1 MNQNVLR
8 VLAALSLLLSILLVV
23 GCTSEEKTADQGADK
38 TKEAQSVNLYTDRH
52 YEADQKIFDAFTKET
67 GINVNVVSAKSD
79 EILERLIRE
88 GENTQADLLYTT
100 DAGRLGLAK
109 SKGMLSPVT
118 SDKLTK
124 NIPANLRD
132 VDNEWFGLTVRAR
145 VLVYS
150 KDRVN
155 PKDLSTYEDLA
166 NPKWKGKVLVRP
178 SSNIYNQSLVASFLE
193 LKGEA
198 DTKKWAEGL
207 VDNMAREPKGN
218 DRDQATAVAA
228 GTGDIA
234 IMNTYY
240 IGLMLNS
247 ANPEEVEVAKKVG
260 VFFPNQQTTGTHVN
274 VSGAGVT
281 KHAKNEENAIK
292 LLEYLSEVDAQKL
305 LADSNYEYPAN
316 EAVEPAELLKSWGE
330 FKRQDV
336 NLSKLGENNARAV
349 ILLNEVGWK

>member
-1 MNQNVLR
+1 LVF
-8 VLAALSLLLSILLVV
+8 SILFVV
-23 GCTSEEKTADQGADK
+23 GCTSNEKTAE
-38 TKEAQSVNLYTDRH
+38 TKPKEQSVNLYTDRH
-52 YEADQKIFDAFTKET
+52 YEADQQIFDAFTKET
-67 GINVNVVSAKSD
+67 GIKVNVVSAKSD

-88 GENTQADLLYTT
+88 GKNTQADLLYTT

-109 SKGMLSPVT
+109 SKGMLASVE
-118 SDKLTK
+118 SDVLTK

-145 VLVYS
+145 VLVYA

-166 NPKWKGKVLVRP
+166 NPKWKGKILVRP
-178 SSNIYNQSLVASFLE
+178 SSNIYNQSLIASFLE
-193 LKGEA
+193 LKDEA
-198 DTKKWAEGL
+198 ETKKWAEGL
-207 VDNMAREPKGN
+207 VANMAREPKGN

-228 GTGDIA
+228 GEGDIA

-274 VSGAGVT
+274 ISGAGLT
-281 KHAKNEENAIK
+281 KYAKNKDNAIE
-292 LLEYLSEVDAQKL
+292 LLEYMSKVDAQKL

-316 EAVEPAELLKSWGE
+316 ESVEPADLLQSWGE
-330 FKRQDV
+330 FKRQDI
-336 NLSKLGENNARAV
+336 NLSKLGENNTRAV
-349 ILLNEVGWK
+349 QLLNEVGWK